1 MGFLSEKEEE
11 EEKEKEIN
19 RARKMMESI
28 GMRDVYAKMSQLAI
42 VRAIAGK
49 IVEKEVAT
57 QLYHALVRMVKN
69 GQNLKNLTNLK
80 LHVMVDENGQKL
92 LKAVLVMEKHMK
104 ENAI

>member
-1 MGFLSEKEEE
+1 MGEKETNQ
-11 EEKEKEIN
+11 N

-28 GMRDVYAKMSQLAI
+28 GVRDVYAKMSQLAI

-49 IVEKEVAT
+49 IVDLKVAT
-57 QLYHALVRMVKN
+57 QFYHVLVPMVKN

-80 LHVMVDENGQKL
+80 LHVMVDEDGRKL

-104 ENAI
+104 QEQRNKEDN

>member
-1 MGFLSEKEEE
+1 MGEKETNQ
-11 EEKEKEIN
+11 N

-42 VRAIAGK
+42 VRAIAGEIADLK
-49 IVEKEVAT
+49 VAT
-57 QLYHALVRMVKN
+57 QFYHVLVPMVKN

-80 LHVMVDENGQKL
+80 LHVMVDENGQRR